1 MKAFGFP
8 IVVVATLSV
17 LAIIFPTVVYIP
29 LAMPA
34 LFFLA
39 GVILASTFPHTR
51 KLIKLALCT
60 MALLA
65 FTAFALAGHDS
76 TGVLT
81 GALLLAWVAF
91 FTGFGGIYLFNAF
104 RYREASE

>member
-1 MKAFGFP
+1 
-8 IVVVATLSV
+8 
-17 LAIIFPTVVYIP
+17 
-29 LAMPA
+29 
-34 LFFLA
+34 
-39 GVILASTFPHTR
+39 
-51 KLIKLALCT
+51 